1 MVAVKSISA
10 LMGNLK
16 KSYDKSKDKSMWCV
30 LNGMN
35 RKYHDT
41 FIAGNN
47 NLWQIKSEEVQ
58 PGEFVAV
65 GMKVSSR
72 DDELT
77 KILKNGSPVPFGT
90 MTPCNRN
97 ISIIMAGMQ
106 TYSSDSSNLLC
117 REYLSGKQAALE
129 QKLKQQVEIMMDD
142 PAFRRKYIEHRDRL
156 GRAYI

>member
-1 MVAVKSISA
+1 MAAKSIAA

-16 KSYDKSKDKSMWCV
+16 KSYDKSKEKSGWCV

-35 RKYHDT
+35 REYHDT
-41 FIAGNN
+41 FIAGDN
-47 NLWQIKSEEVQ
+47 NLWQIKSEEVK

-72 DDELT
+72 DDEIT
-77 KILKNGSPVPFGT
+77 NIMKNGSPVPFGT
-90 MTPCNRN
+90 MTPCDRK
-97 ISIIMAGMQ
+97 ISIIMAGIQ

-142 PAFRRKYIEHRDRL
+142 PAFRRKYIEHKDRL